1 MNIEIIGV
9 TASHVDDLIYIGTN
23 EFSKLVI
30 DVLMQVFKV
39 SKHEVENFVFT
50 GWTLKQSKEG
60 IILSQQDYLQNL
72 DMNKYLD
79 LARCQGTAE
88 TTAPDNIQDLFRSL
102 NGVLGWIAQVSHPT
116 LSYHFIH
123 YSTKLGK
130 ATAKDARGIY
140 KLVLKS
146 QKQSH

>member
-50 GWTLKQSKEG
+50 GWTLNPIFVVWKK
-60 IILSQQDYLQNL
+60 IRFLW
-72 DMNKYLD
+72 
-79 LARCQGTAE
+79 R
-88 TTAPDNIQDLFRSL
+88 
-102 NGVLGWIAQVSHPT
+102 
-116 LSYHFIH
+116 
-123 YSTKLGK
+123 
-130 ATAKDARGIY
+130 
-140 KLVLKS
+140 
-146 QKQSH
+146 